1 MLIPTVPV
9 KEFKKFGFK
18 KCVGEYGKSECYYL
32 CVARGTK
39 MLFVSNKYF
48 DVNAWRDDDPRI
60 HKKPNCRYRDKRT
73 YLDIIYELIKAGM
86 LKSKFDKYAAQIRSL
101 PEPSANTN
109 DPNAVTTPLPQQTQ
123 EPQATPE
130 MPVASGRK

>member
-18 KCVGEYGKSECYYL
+18 KCVGEYGKAECYYL

-39 MLFVSNKYF
+39 MLFVSNSCF
-48 DVNAWRDDDPRI
+48 DVNNWKDDDPRI

-73 YLDIIYELIKAGM
+73 YLDIVYELIKADM
-86 LKSKFDKYAAQIRSL
+86 LKSKFDKS
-101 PEPSANTN
+101 N
-109 DPNAVTTPLPQQTQ
+109 
-123 EPQATPE
+123 
-130 MPVASGRK
+130 

>member
-73 YLDIIYELIKAGM
+73 YLDIIYELIKSGM
-86 LKSKFDKYAAQIRSL
+86 LKSKFDKEDI
-101 PEPSANTN
+101 
-109 DPNAVTTPLPQQTQ
+109 
-123 EPQATPE
+123 
-130 MPVASGRK
+130 KC

>member
-1 MLIPTVPV
+1 MLQPKVKA
-9 KEFKKFGFK
+9 KEFTKYGFK
-18 KCVGEYGKSECYYL
+18 RCRDIPVTSECYYL

-86 LKSKFDKYAAQIRSL
+86 LKSKFDKES
-101 PEPSANTN
+101 T
-109 DPNAVTTPLPQQTQ
+109 
-123 EPQATPE
+123 
-130 MPVASGRK
+130 KC

>member
-60 HKKPNCRYRDKRT
+60 HKNQIADT
-73 YLDIIYELIKAGM
+73 EIKEHIWILFM
-86 LKSKFDKYAAQIRSL
+86 
-101 PEPSANTN
+101 N
-109 DPNAVTTPLPQQTQ
+109 
-123 EPQATPE
+123 
-130 MPVASGRK
+130 